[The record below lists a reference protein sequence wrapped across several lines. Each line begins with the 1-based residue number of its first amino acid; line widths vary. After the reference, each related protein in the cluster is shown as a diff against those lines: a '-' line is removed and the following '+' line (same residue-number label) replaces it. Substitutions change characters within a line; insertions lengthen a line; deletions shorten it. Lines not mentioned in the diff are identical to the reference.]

1 MEDVAGWIAPA
12 ATMIAAMMTAG
23 NFGAR
28 ITGWGF
34 VVFTIGAVAWC
45 VVAMTTHQQ
54 NLLWSNVFLGIV
66 DVIGIWRWLF
76 RRARYDKGADA
87 AAEGSRSAAAAP
99 ALFPLSRLQ
108 EARVRGSGGA
118 ELGRVVDAMA
128 ECRGGRISYV
138 MLAAGGTAGVGETLH
153 PVPWDR
159 LRATG
164 DGLET
169 DLDAAGIA
177 AFPAAGAQQWPERAP
192 AAG

>member
-1 MEDVAGWIAPA
+1 MMDDVAGWIAPA

-34 VVFTIGAVAWC
+34 VVFTIGAAAWC
-45 VVAMTTHQQ
+45 VVALTTHQP
-54 NLLWSNVFLGIV
+54 NLLWSNAFLGLV

-87 AAEGSRSAAAAP
+87 AAEGSRRGAAP
-99 ALFPLSRLQ
+99 TLFPLSRLQ
-108 EARVRGSGGA
+108 EAKVRGAGGA
-118 ELGRVVDAMA
+118 ELAHVVDAMA
-128 ECRGGRISYV
+128 ECRSGRISYV
-138 MLAAGGTAGVGETLH
+138 MLGAGGTAGVGETLH

-159 LRATG
+159 LRATDEG
-164 DGLET
+164 FET
-169 DLDAAGIA
+169 DLDARGIA
-177 AFPAAGAQQWPERAP
+177 AFAAEDATQWPERAP